1 MSPAASPVRVRD
13 SSITGW
19 ASTEASVS
27 LRVPLRAVPMAVRQ
41 AETITASGMVA
52 PLRPR
57 TSGQPIPTIG
67 PGVPSCAR
75 GVGGSGVLGLWGWAR
90 YWVLGVGVGTALLG
104 LHSTSG
110 ALPRAQLCSNRDQL
124 GRMTDREDRH
134 RHRAVHR

>member
-75 GVGGSGVLGLWGWAR
+75 GVGGSVVLGLWCWDS
-90 YWVLGVGVGTALLG
+90 YWDWVLGVGDGTAQYQRSPPP
-104 LHSTSG
+104 ST
-110 ALPRAQLCSNRDQL
+110 
-124 GRMTDREDRH
+124 
-134 RHRAVHR
+134 AVLAPGPTG

>member
-75 GVGGSGVLGLWGWAR
+75 GVGGSVALGLWCSDRYWA
-90 YWVLGVGVGTALLG
+90 WVLGVGGGTALLG

-110 ALPRAQLCSNRDQL
+110 ALPRAQLCSHRDQL
-124 GRMTDREDRH
+124 GRMTDREDR
-134 RHRAVHR
+134 